1 MKVKD
6 MDNSAIV
13 RWLQATCRLAT
24 HTKADAADVE
34 QLQSLTFKIKVK
46 VIDDSAKK
54 LTTILDLQLHST
66 FIVDLQIKK
75 RRF

>member
-1 MKVKD
+1 
-6 MDNSAIV
+6 MDNSTIV

-24 HTKADAADVE
+24 HTKADADAADVE

-54 LTTILDLQLHST
+54 LTTILDLQLYST